1 MTDEHYLELAK
12 GLFKFEDNPTDDQIN
27 AKAKELKDNDVARVN
42 AKKTGKQKL
51 LDLGLTEAEV
61 KALTNV

>member
-12 GLFKFEDNPTDDQIN
+12 GLFTFEENPTDEQIN

-51 LDLGLTEAEV
+51 LDLGLTETEV

>member
-27 AKAKELKDNDVARVN
+27 AKAKELKDNNVARAN
-42 AKKTGKQKL
+42 AKTSGKAKL
-51 LDLGLTEAEV
+51 KAGE
-61 KALTNV
+61 ALTDAEIEALFG

>member
-27 AKAKELKDNDVARVN
+27 AKAKELKDNNVARVN
-42 AKKTGKQKL
+42 SKKTGKKKL

-61 KALTNV
+61 NALTNV